1 MEKNDYRIIQ
11 NMENSLYTILF
22 DYYDRKSREILIKSI
37 TKTKIILGATI
48 TNDYKSLSF
57 NTNFINKY
65 TKKSINYDT
74 LLIMTYDLSIQL
86 KYLIDNNYTFIGYSP
101 KNVISIDN
109 KFIYLPNSEEI
120 LNIENENITI
130 TFPFSQQD
138 FFLSPEM
145 FLIKEIPSKIHY
157 KTSYYSLAC
166 LLIYYLRPEG
176 EKEIIL
182 DKLAI
187 KDTKLYFLLERC
199 LNSNIESRSIIYI

>member
-74 LLIMTYDLSIQL
+74 LLIMTYHLSIQL

-101 KNVISIDN
+101 KNVIAIDN

-120 LNIENENITI
+120 LSIENEKITI
-130 TFPFSQQD
+130 TFPFTQQD

-145 FLIKEIPSKIHY
+145 FLIKKIPSKIHY

-166 LLIYYLRPEG
+166 LLIYYLRPG
-176 EKEIIL
+176 EKEIMF

-187 KDTKLYFLLERC
+187 KGTKMYFLLERC
-199 LNSNIESRSIIYI
+199 LNSNIESRSILYI